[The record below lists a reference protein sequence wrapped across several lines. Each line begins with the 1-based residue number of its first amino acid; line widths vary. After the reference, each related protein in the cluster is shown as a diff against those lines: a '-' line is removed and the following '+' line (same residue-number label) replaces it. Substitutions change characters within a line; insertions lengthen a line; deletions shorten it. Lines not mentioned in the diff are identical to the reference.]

1 MNCIIVDDEF
11 PSREE
16 LKYFIKEFSKI
27 EILDEFENPLE
38 VIKFLKDYKSDI
50 VFLDINMPGIDGMSL
65 AEIIK
70 GLYEDVKIVFI
81 TAYAEYAVDAFKVK
95 ADDYILKPYSEE
107 TIIKCLMKLTNK
119 EEEAQKKE
127 YKNRSIDGLVGWFR
141 EKMYVIDYDEIL
153 FIEACERECK
163 IHTKYNVY
171 IAKSKISDLE
181 EKLPL
186 NKFFRTHRSY
196 IVNLEKIE
204 EIIPWFNNT
213 YSLKIKDSDKEI
225 LVSRNNIKEFKI
237 IMNMI

>member
-16 LKYFIKEFSKI
+16 LKYFINEFSNI

-38 VIKFLKDYKSDI
+38 VIKFLKDYRIDI

-70 GLYEDVKIVFI
+70 GLYDDIKIVFI
-81 TAYAEYAVDAFKVK
+81 TAYAEYAIDAFRVK
-95 ADDYILKPYSEE
+95 AYDYILKPYSEE
-107 TIIKCLMKLTNK
+107 TIIKCLMKLTNN
-119 EEEAQKKE
+119 EEIDEKKE
-127 YKNRSIDGLVGWFR
+127 KKNRGIDGVVGWFK
-141 EKMYVIDYDEIL
+141 EKMYVLDYDEIL
-153 FIEACERECK
+153 FIEACERESK
-163 IHTKYNVY
+163 IYTKHNIY
-171 IAKSKISDLE
+171 IAKSKISDFE

-186 NKFFRTHRSY
+186 KKFFRTHRSY

-213 YSLKIKDSDKEI
+213 YKLKIKDFDEEV
-225 LVSRNNIKEFKI
+225 LVSRNNIKEFRI